1 MAKRGASAARLLPRE
16 TLVELEYDGCYL
28 IYDKGGLCYC
38 DDEWNKP
45 KWDVEARQNTAWHH
59 KHELILRLNKSLSDN
74 QNTNHPN
81 NESNGLPVPNF
92 GLGEPDPD
100 SSGWFISGSLP

>member
-45 KWDVEARQNTAWHH
+45 KWHVEA
-59 KHELILRLNKSLSDN
+59 
-74 QNTNHPN
+74 
-81 NESNGLPVPNF
+81 
-92 GLGEPDPD
+92 
-100 SSGWFISGSLP
+100 